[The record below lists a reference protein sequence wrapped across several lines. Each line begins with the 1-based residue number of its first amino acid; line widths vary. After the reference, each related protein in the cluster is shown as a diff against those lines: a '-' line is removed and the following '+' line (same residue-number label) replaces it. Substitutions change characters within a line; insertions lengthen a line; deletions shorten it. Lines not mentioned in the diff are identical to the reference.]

1 MEIDFIDL
9 KLVTALL
16 ATQFHTIMKNNNISL
31 FVEAST
37 NRQTIDGIALE
48 SPIEFLN
55 SNGKTNYRA
64 WFRIELDEKNH
75 REVCAFRNI
84 PNGPKPKFKQGD
96 TIVLHAEKK
105 PTDERP
111 WIIIPDGV

>member
-1 MEIDFIDL
+1 MEIDLVDL
-9 KLVTALL
+9 QLVSALI
-16 ATQFHTIMKNNNISL
+16 ATQFHTIMKNNIEL

-48 SPIEFLN
+48 APVEFLN
-55 SNGKTNYRA
+55 QAKKKNYRA
-64 WFRIELDEKNH
+64 WFRIQLSEDKF

-96 TIVLHAEKK
+96 TIELHAEKK
-105 PTDERP
+105 PTDTRP